1 MKTTLQATALAAIL
15 TLASGCATM
24 SPAVGGLD
32 TDKLARYECEGKGF
46 SARAAEDF
54 SSVRVRTHEGSVN
67 LDRAEGG
74 EFKGDGWTLKTAGG
88 LTLVHKD
95 KVVAQNCKKEA

>member
-1 MKTTLQATALAAIL
+1 MKTPLQITALSMIFL
-15 TLASGCATM
+15 LVGGCASTNL
-24 SPAVGGLD
+24 SVGGLE
-32 TDKLARYECEGKGF
+32 TEKLVRYDCEGKDF

-54 SSVRVRTHEGSVN
+54 SSVRVRTPEGSVN
-67 LDRAEGG
+67 LDRAEGN

-88 LTLVHKD
+88 LVLLHKD